1 MTIEYQVRT
10 HRFIDRA
17 EMNRLEW
24 AGALEVVAD
33 EPTATFGMSI
43 RVVRLP
49 DGTLWRGLYDVE
61 YLTFEPV
68 EPVEVTVKKWR
79 SLNH

>member
-1 MTIEYQVRT
+1 MTTEYQVHT
-10 HRFIDRA
+10 HRFIGPD
-17 EMNRLEW
+17 EMNRLNK
-24 AGALEVVAD
+24 AKALEVID
-33 EPTATFGMSI
+33 EEHTCTPGMNR

-49 DGTLWRGLYDVE
+49 DGTLWRGLYDIK